1 MEKRFRTLITGVYGL
16 INASFF
22 SMILITLLLNFFS
35 PKTRKT
41 DFHKYKC
48 SLQAMSPILSYLST
62 FNTSVGVFYYYPNK
76 IVVAKSQMTYNMTD
90 LKIIFNSHL
99 TRLLSGI

>member
-1 MEKRFRTLITGVYGL
+1 
-16 INASFF
+16 
-22 SMILITLLLNFFS
+22 
-35 PKTRKT
+35 
-41 DFHKYKC
+41 
-48 SLQAMSPILSYLST
+48 MSPILSYLST